1 MYKTALQFPS
11 REEFI
16 SCGKNFFLKRCKIL
30 PLSNVL
36 YIDRERRGN
45 MQETDKH
52 SRLKAD
58 IEEYS
63 DMVLRIA
70 VQNARNFYDA
80 QDITQEV
87 FMRLMDNYD
96 SAHGAHNAPSAHKKA
111 WLIRVTLNLCRDAA
125 RRRRYRDLGE
135 PNDNLCFAESGFEN
149 YELMDMIRRLPEHQR
164 NALYLHVFEG
174 FSIDE
179 IAELTGRNPRTVGS
193 DIHRAKKRLRLEYE
207 E

>member
-1 MYKTALQFPS
+1 
-11 REEFI
+11 
-16 SCGKNFFLKRCKIL
+16 
-30 PLSNVL
+30 
-36 YIDRERRGN
+36 
-45 MQETDKH
+45 MQETYKH

-70 VQNARNFYDA
+70 VQNTRNFYDA

-87 FMRLMDNYD
+87 FMRLMDNYNSTGD
-96 SAHGAHNAPSAHKKA
+96 GAHKKA

-125 RRRRYRDLGE
+125 RRRRYREIGE
-135 PNDNLCFAESGFEN
+135 PNDNLCFAESGIEN

-179 IAELTGRNPRTVGS
+179 IAELTGRKPRTVGS